1 MNYKLIERKNPRN
14 TDGPAKFYA
23 YILNM
28 SEIGIDDLATR
39 ISASCTVTRH
49 DCLAVLSA
57 LQEQIIYALQE
68 GKRIS
73 LGDIGRFRVM
83 AIGAGSDTAESYD
96 TNLIKRLKVC
106 FTPNTRLKDALTLDN
121 KAFPLTRL
129 NLAEEEEGETEEGQ
143 I

>member
-73 LGDIGRFRVM
+73 LGDIGRFRVT
-83 AIGAGSDTAESYD
+83 ANGAGSETAEAYD
-96 TNLIKRLKVC
+96 IKLLKSLRVR
-106 FTPNTRLKDALTLDN
+106 FTPNTKLKDALSLTNKTFTLRH
-121 KAFPLTRL
+121 LQL
-129 NLAEEEEGETEEGQ
+129 VEEEEEETEEGQ

>member
-14 TDGPAKFYA
+14 TDGPTKFYA

-28 SEIGIDDLATR
+28 SEIGINDLATR

-68 GKRIS
+68 GKRIH
-73 LGDIGRFRVM
+73 LGDIGSFRVI
-83 AIGAGSDTAESYD
+83 ANGAGSETPEAYSTD
-96 TNLIKRLKVC
+96 LIRKLRVC
-106 FTPNTRLKDALTLDN
+106 FTPNTTLKDALSLKN
-121 KAFPLTRL
+121 KKFSLERVDLAD
-129 NLAEEEEGETEEGQ
+129 AEEDDEDAGQ